1 MNYIKITVREKRAK
15 CSGRERI
22 VCGNSDYVIKFDFDD
37 EWAAYDTKTARF
49 VCDGGKYTDVQFTGD
64 EVGVPVLRDTRTVS
78 VGCYAGDI
86 HTTTAALIQAVPCC
100 TDPDG
105 TPADPAPDVYNQLME
120 RFDKME
126 APEAVLYT
134 EQELTDEQKAAA
146 RANIGA
152 MNAERFVVTIAT
164 DDSGNFS
171 ADKAFAEIRQAY
183 ENGNAVVAKLEQV
196 GLAFAMRAISDS
208 VVLFDA
214 CDSRAAGALVITE
227 SDDVMFDS
235 TPIPR
240 PSGDDPLPAGT
251 ATPGTTTAYARADH
265 VHPSEMPTPTA
276 DGYVPTSFT
285 RSSGDELVSGYTLH
299 KPIRVYNCVKDARD
313 KWMLVDLETGN
324 KVAPSEIPDEHNV
337 VICVN
342 DTATTRTPL
351 IDSSSSALEFD
362 GTSGVQYDFETNT
375 FRLRHVH
382 VIVDRR
388 YSTISVTTQPVLP
401 VATPTLLGGVKPIA
415 KTTDMTQDVGIDSE
429 GKLYTKAGGG
439 GADISLGVTATVGQT
454 IKVKS
459 VDDSGKPTA
468 WEAAD
473 MASGGS
479 GETWELINTSV
490 VPAETT
496 KLTITQDLAGK
507 PFAYYELKYVIQ
519 VAVPSD
525 KQDATIWFSCQPKT
539 AKNASVKINGAT
551 TNQVIVGYASSLGGF
566 AGGGNSLTIQPD
578 VFSYGF
584 ADTVSISKLTMYQMY
599 ASSASLYLPEG
610 TKVSLFGRG
619 K

>member
-15 CSGRERI
+15 CNGRERMI
-22 VCGNSDYVIKFDFDD
+22 CGNSDYVIKFDFDE
-37 EWAAYDTKTARF
+37 EWAEYDTKTARF
-49 VCDGGKYTDVQFTGD
+49 VYDGGKYTDVQFTGD

-134 EQELTDEQKAAA
+134 EQELTDEQKQQA
-146 RANIGA
+146 RKNI
-152 MNAERFVVTIAT
+152 
-164 DDSGNFS
+164 
-171 ADKAFAEIRQAY
+171 
-183 ENGNAVVAKLEQV
+183 
-196 GLAFAMRAISDS
+196 
-208 VVLFDA
+208 
-214 CDSRAAGALVITE
+214 
-227 SDDVMFDS
+227 
-235 TPIPR
+235 
-240 PSGDDPLPAGT
+240 
-251 ATPGTTTAYARADH
+251 
-265 VHPSEMPTPTA
+265 
-276 DGYVPTSFT
+276 
-285 RSSGDELVSGYTLH
+285 
-299 KPIRVYNCVKDARD
+299 
-313 KWMLVDLETGN
+313 
-324 KVAPSEIPDEHNV
+324 
-337 VICVN
+337 
-342 DTATTRTPL
+342 
-351 IDSSSSALEFD
+351 
-362 GTSGVQYDFETNT
+362 
-375 FRLRHVH
+375 
-382 VIVDRR
+382 
-388 YSTISVTTQPVLP
+388 
-401 VATPTLLGGVKPIA
+401 GVKPVA
-415 KTTDMTQDVGIDSE
+415 KTTDMTQDVGIDPA
-429 GKLYTKAGGG
+429 GKLYTKASSGSGGT
-439 GADISLGVTATVGQT
+439 DISLGVTATVGQT

-473 MASGGS
+473 MPSGGS

-525 KQDATIWFSCQPKT
+525 KKDATIWFSCQSKT
-539 AKNASVKINGAT
+539 TKNASVKINGTVA
-551 TNQVIVGYASSLGGF
+551 NQAIVGYASSLGGVV
-566 AGGGNSLTIQPD
+566 GGGNSLTIQPD

-584 ADTVSISKLTMYQMY
+584 ADTVSISKLTKFKMY
-599 ASSASLYLPEG
+599 ASSASLHLPEG

>member
-15 CSGRERI
+15 CNGRERI

-49 VCDGGKYTDVQFTGD
+49 VYDGGKYTDVQFTGD

-105 TPADPAPDVYNQLME
+105 TPADPAPDVYIQLME
-120 RFDKME
+120 RFDT
-126 APEAVLYT
+126 AVRT
-134 EQELTDEQKAAA
+134 AEQSFTDAQKKQA
-146 RANIGA
+146 RVNIGA
-152 MNAERFVVTIAT
+152 NGITITGANGAMSEADYNAIKSELEGAQNISLAHNRDVIQMQYWEMTGANSYALFFETTVISSGGGIVRKSYEVDISPSTIAT
-164 DDSGNFS
+164 TEHIMP
-171 ADKAFAEIRQAY
+171 A
-183 ENGNAVVAKLEQV
+183 
-196 GLAFAMRAISDS
+196 SD
-208 VVLFDA
+208 
-214 CDSRAAGALVITE
+214 T
-227 SDDVMFDS
+227 
-235 TPIPR
+235 
-240 PSGDDPLPAGT
+240 
-251 ATPGTTTAYARADH
+251 
-265 VHPSEMPTPTA
+265 
-276 DGYVPTSFT
+276 
-285 RSSGDELVSGYTLH
+285 
-299 KPIRVYNCVKDARD
+299 
-313 KWMLVDLETGN
+313 
-324 KVAPSEIPDEHNV
+324 
-337 VICVN
+337 
-342 DTATTRTPL
+342 
-351 IDSSSSALEFD
+351 
-362 GTSGVQYDFETNT
+362 
-375 FRLRHVH
+375 
-382 VIVDRR
+382 
-388 YSTISVTTQPVLP
+388 
-401 VATPTLLGGVKPIA
+401 
-415 KTTDMTQDVGIDSE
+415 
-429 GKLYTKAGGG
+429 
-439 GADISLGVTATVGQT
+439 SLGLTSAAVGQT
-454 IKVKS
+454 IKVKT
-459 VDDSGKPTA
+459 VDADGKPTA
-468 WEAAD
+468 WEAVD

-490 VPAETT
+490 VPAETS

-539 AKNASVKINGAT
+539 ARNASVKINGTT

-599 ASSASLYLPEG
+599 APRASLYLPEG

>member
-15 CSGRERI
+15 CNGRERI

-49 VCDGGKYTDVQFTGD
+49 VYDGGKYTDVQFTGD

-134 EQELTDEQKAAA
+134 EQELTDEQKKQA
-146 RANIGA
+146 RVNIGA
-152 MNAERFVVTIAT
+152 NGITITGANGAMSEADYNAIKSELEGAQNISLAHNRDVIQMQYWEMTGANSYALFFETTVISSGGGIVRKSYEVDISPSTIAT
-164 DDSGNFS
+164 TEHIMP
-171 ADKAFAEIRQAY
+171 A
-183 ENGNAVVAKLEQV
+183 
-196 GLAFAMRAISDS
+196 SD
-208 VVLFDA
+208 
-214 CDSRAAGALVITE
+214 T
-227 SDDVMFDS
+227 
-235 TPIPR
+235 
-240 PSGDDPLPAGT
+240 
-251 ATPGTTTAYARADH
+251 
-265 VHPSEMPTPTA
+265 
-276 DGYVPTSFT
+276 
-285 RSSGDELVSGYTLH
+285 
-299 KPIRVYNCVKDARD
+299 
-313 KWMLVDLETGN
+313 
-324 KVAPSEIPDEHNV
+324 
-337 VICVN
+337 
-342 DTATTRTPL
+342 
-351 IDSSSSALEFD
+351 
-362 GTSGVQYDFETNT
+362 
-375 FRLRHVH
+375 
-382 VIVDRR
+382 
-388 YSTISVTTQPVLP
+388 
-401 VATPTLLGGVKPIA
+401 
-415 KTTDMTQDVGIDSE
+415 
-429 GKLYTKAGGG
+429 
-439 GADISLGVTATVGQT
+439 SLGLTSAAVGQT

-468 WEAAD
+468 WEAVD

-479 GETWELINTSV
+479 RETWELINTSA

-507 PFAYYELKYVIQ
+507 PFAYDELKYVIQ

-539 AKNASVKINGAT
+539 ARNASVRINGTT

-599 ASSASLYLPEG
+599 ASRASLYLPEG